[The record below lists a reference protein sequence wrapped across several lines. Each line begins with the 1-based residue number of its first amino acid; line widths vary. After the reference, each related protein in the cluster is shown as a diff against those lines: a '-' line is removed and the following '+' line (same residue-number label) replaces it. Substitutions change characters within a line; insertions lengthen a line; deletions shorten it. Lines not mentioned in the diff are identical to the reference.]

1 MGGVTPP
8 FSRQAEP
15 AEELRLCLLGRGHL
29 PQPSCV
35 RPQLGRAGPV
45 ARARGVRHC
54 SLRHG
59 LTQLIL

>member
-1 MGGVTPP
+1 MGGVIPP
-8 FSRQAEP
+8 FSRRAEQ

-35 RPQLGRAGPV
+35 RPGLGRAGPV
-45 ARARGVRHC
+45 AGARGVHHR